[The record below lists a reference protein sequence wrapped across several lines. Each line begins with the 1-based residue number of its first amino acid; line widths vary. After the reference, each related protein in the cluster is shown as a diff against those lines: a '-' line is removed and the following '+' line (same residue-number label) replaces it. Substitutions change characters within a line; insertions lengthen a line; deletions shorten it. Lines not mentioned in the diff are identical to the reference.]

1 MDLWFGKL
9 GWIFLDRFICIIT
22 IRFGSGTFIGIGGA
36 GSAGYKSRRID
47 ITMGMCGRRPFTF
60 VLTLVSW
67 ARYLW
72 EIVGW

>member
-22 IRFGSGTFIGIGGA
+22 ISFGSGTFIGIGGA
-36 GSAGYKSRRID
+36 GSAGYKSRID